1 MLKNI
6 TNFKELIEE
15 YQIKIPIIQRDY
27 AQGRIEASVIRD
39 KFLENIFEHLK
50 NNKEM
55 RLDFIYG
62 SVKNY
67 VFLPLDGQQRLTTIF
82 LLYWYFGK
90 KENKKIDFLKKITY
104 ETRASSREFCQ
115 KLIQEE
121 FNIFKDSNNLSEKI
135 KNSSWFLYFW
145 DNDPTIKSMLT
156 MIDDIHEKIKNKEFF
171 DKNEEFFDKLEL
183 LKFYFIKLENFNLDD
198 DLYIKMNARGKK
210 LTDFEI
216 FKAEFE
222 KFLISNKKNLFKEH
236 FIKNIDGKWTDLFW
250 KLGFKNKHYLIDD
263 AFMNFFYFI
272 SEMLYVKNKENTTV
286 INFENMK
293 KNISKL
299 IKNVYF
305 NDENIDFFF
314 KAIEYL
320 KNIANFNKE
329 NLSDNF
335 EKNKL
340 ALFDK
345 YPDLLIKVINND
357 NLINLQQKILLF
369 IIINDFVENKSNINV
384 ENLLDKLRIVRNLTQ
399 RIRALKSRAIDYTPT
414 LSYDKL
420 YYILNLSLIN
430 TKENIYTYL
439 PNNEVKLTNTNITQ
453 DSLYQEVCKAKYIHN
468 DNNLKYI
475 IQQLEDYKYICGDL
489 SFFLFKD
496 KELLEFASDN
506 IDKIFNNE
514 THLIIRS
521 LLTISDYKIDRGYS
535 DNRERYF
542 FGDDNK
548 WEILLTKNNQNYID
562 LFYRFFEKYKFIK
575 DKFSYDDS
583 KKILEHL
590 ISDYLNNESN
600 IDYTSWIYYFIKYG
614 DKIFNKIEEWEKNYF
629 VWYDDEDNFNINK
642 MYGETMGSKYV
653 NTYVKILYKEISN
666 INFDDKNEV
675 SLIEDEQ
682 RSEYIKIADK
692 IEIISCNKN
701 GWLIKLNDKFIIEN
715 INSDFVLEKEDEDGV
730 YILKHNKS
738 QDVIEMARKLINT
751 IQDN

>member
-27 AQGRIEASVIRD
+27 AQGRIEASIIRD
-39 KFLENIFEHLK
+39 KFLDNILVHLN

-55 RLDFIYG
+55 CLDFIYG
-62 SVKNY
+62 SVKND

-82 LLYWYFGK
+82 LLYWYSGK
-90 KENKKIDFLKKITY
+90 KEDKEIDFLKKFTY

-121 FNIFKDSNNLSEKI
+121 FNTFEDSDKLSEKI

-145 DNDPTIKSMLT
+145 DNDPTIKSMLA
-156 MIDDIHEKIKNKEFF
+156 MIDDIHKKFN
-171 DKNEEFFDKLEL
+171 NEEFFDKLEL
-183 LKFYFIKLENFNLDD
+183 LKFHFIKLENFNLDD

-222 KFLISNKKNLFKEH
+222 KFLISNKKNLFKEY
-236 FIKNIDGKWTDLFW
+236 FIKNIDGEWTDLFW
-250 KLGFKNKHYLIDD
+250 RLGFKNQHYLIDD

-272 SEMLYVKNKENTTV
+272 SEMLHVKNKEKTTV
-286 INFENMK
+286 IDFENMK

-299 IKNVYF
+299 IENVYL

-314 KAIEYL
+314 KAIKYL
-320 KNIANFNKE
+320 ENIANFNKE

-357 NLINLQQKILLF
+357 KGNLINLQQKILLF
-369 IIINDFVENKSNINV
+369 IIISNFVENEGNINV
-384 ENLLDKLRIVRNLTQ
+384 VNLLDKLRIVRNLTQ
-399 RIRALKSRAIDYTPT
+399 RIRALKQGKIDYTAT
-414 LSYDKL
+414 LSYEKL
-420 YYILNLSLIN
+420 YYILNLSLVN
-430 TKENIYTYL
+430 AKENIYTYL
-439 PNNEVKLTNTNITQ
+439 INNEVKLTNTYISK
-453 DSLYQEVCKAKYIHN
+453 DSLDQEVYKAKYIQN
-468 DNNLKYI
+468 DNNLKCT

-489 SFFLFKD
+489 SFFLFED
-496 KELLEFASDN
+496 KELLKFASDN
-506 IDKIFNNE
+506 ITKIFTSK

-521 LLTISDYKIDRGYS
+521 LLTIEDYAKYIGFAGSGSKY
-535 DNRERYF
+535 YF
-542 FGDDNK
+542 GVDNK
-548 WEILLTKNNQNYID
+548 WEILLTKNNQNDMEDYTD
-562 LFYRFFEKYKFIK
+562 YLGLFYQFFKKYKSIK
-575 DKFSYDDS
+575 DEFLDYDS
-583 KKILEHL
+583 NEILEQL
-590 ISDYLNNESN
+590 ILDYLNNKGN
-600 IDYTSWIYYFIKYG
+600 INYTSWVYYFIKHG
-614 DKIFNKIEEWEKNYF
+614 DKIFNNTEKREKNYF
-629 VWYDDEDNFNINK
+629 VWYDEENFNIDK

-653 NTYVKILYKEISN
+653 NTYVKILSEISN
-666 INFDDKNEV
+666 IH
-675 SLIEDEQ
+675 LIEDEQ
-682 RSEYIKIADK
+682 RSEYIKITDK
-692 IEIISCNKN
+692 IEITSCNKN
-701 GWLIKLNDKFIIEN
+701 GWLLKLNDKFIVEN
-715 INSDFVLEKEDEDGV
+715 INSDFVLEKEDEEGV

-738 QDVIEMARKLINT
+738 QDVIEMAQELINT

>member
-39 KFLENIFEHLK
+39 KFLDNILAHLN

-62 SVKNY
+62 SVKNNI
-67 VFLPLDGQQRLTTIF
+67 FLPLDGQQRLTTIF

-90 KENKKIDFLKKITY
+90 KEDKEIDFLKKFTY

-121 FNIFKDSNNLSEKI
+121 FNTFEDGDKLSEKI

-145 DNDPTIKSMLT
+145 DNDPTIKSMLA
-156 MIDDIHEKIKNKEFF
+156 MIDDIHKKFN
-171 DKNEEFFDKLEL
+171 NEEFFDKLEL
-183 LKFYFIKLENFNLDD
+183 LKFHFLKLENFNLDD

-222 KFLISNKKNLFKEH
+222 KFLISNKKNLFKEY
-236 FIKNIDGKWTDLFW
+236 FIKNIDGEWTDLFW
-250 KLGFKNKHYLIDD
+250 RLGFKNKHYLIDD

-272 SEMLYVKNKENTTV
+272 SEMLHVKNKEKTTV
-286 INFENMK
+286 IDFENMK

-299 IKNVYF
+299 IENVYL

-314 KAIEYL
+314 KAIKYL
-320 KNIANFNKE
+320 ENIANFNKE

-357 NLINLQQKILLF
+357 KGNLINLQQKILLF
-369 IIINDFVENKSNINV
+369 IIISNFVENEGNINV
-384 ENLLDKLRIVRNLTQ
+384 VNLLDKLRIVRNLTQ
-399 RIRALKSRAIDYTPT
+399 RIRALKQGKIDYTST
-414 LSYDKL
+414 LSYEKL
-420 YYILNLSLIN
+420 YYILNLSLVDA
-430 TKENIYTYL
+430 KENIYTYL
-439 PNNEVKLTNTNITQ
+439 INNEVKLTNTDIRK
-453 DSLYQEVCKAKYIHN
+453 DSLDQEVYKAKYIQN
-468 DNNLKYI
+468 DNNLKYT

-489 SFFLFKD
+489 SFFLFED
-496 KELLEFASDN
+496 KELLKFASDN
-506 IDKIFNNE
+506 IDEIFNSQ

-521 LLTISDYKIDRGYS
+521 LLTIDDYRKYIGFAGSGSKY
-535 DNRERYF
+535 YF
-542 FGDDNK
+542 GVDNK
-548 WEILLTKNNQNYID
+548 WEILLTKNNQNDNMEDYTD
-562 LFYRFFEKYKFIK
+562 HLGLFYQFFKKYKSIK
-575 DKFSYDDS
+575 DEFLDYDS
-583 KKILEHL
+583 NEILKQL
-590 ISDYLNNESN
+590 ILDYLNDKDN
-600 IDYTSWIYYFIKYG
+600 INYTSWVYYFIKHG
-614 DKIFNKIEEWEKNYF
+614 DKIFNNTEKREKREKNYF
-629 VWYDDEDNFNINK
+629 VWYDEENFNIDK

-653 NTYVKILYKEISN
+653 NTYVKILSEISN
-666 INFDDKNEV
+666 IH
-675 SLIEDEQ
+675 LIEDEQ
-682 RSEYIKIADK
+682 RSEYIKITDK
-692 IEIISCNKN
+692 IEITSCNKN
-701 GWLIKLNDKFIIEN
+701 GWLLKLNDKFIVEN

-738 QDVIEMARKLINT
+738 QDVIEMAQELINT

>member
-27 AQGRIEASVIRD
+27 AQGRIEASIIRD
-39 KFLENIFEHLK
+39 KFLDNILVHLN

-55 RLDFIYG
+55 CLDFIYG
-62 SVKNY
+62 SVKND

-82 LLYWYFGK
+82 LLYWYSGK
-90 KENKKIDFLKKITY
+90 KEDKEIDFLKKFTY

-121 FNIFKDSNNLSEKI
+121 FNTFEDSDKLSEKI

-145 DNDPTIKSMLT
+145 DNDPTIKSMLA
-156 MIDDIHEKIKNKEFF
+156 MIDDIHKKFN
-171 DKNEEFFDKLEL
+171 NEEFFDKPEL
-183 LKFYFIKLENFNLDD
+183 LKFHFIKLENFNLDD

-222 KFLISNKKNLFKEH
+222 KFLISNKKNLFKEY
-236 FIKNIDGKWTDLFW
+236 FIKNIDGEWTDLFW
-250 KLGFKNKHYLIDD
+250 RLGFKNKHYLIDD

-272 SEMLYVKNKENTTV
+272 SEMLHVKNKEKTTV
-286 INFENMK
+286 IDFENMK

-299 IKNVYF
+299 IENVYL

-314 KAIEYL
+314 KAIKYL
-320 KNIANFNKE
+320 ENIANFNKE

-357 NLINLQQKILLF
+357 KGNLINLQQKILLF
-369 IIINDFVENKSNINV
+369 IIISNFVENEGNINV
-384 ENLLDKLRIVRNLTQ
+384 VNLLDKLRIVRNLTQ
-399 RIRALKSRAIDYTPT
+399 RIRALKQGKIDYTAT
-414 LSYDKL
+414 LSYEKL
-420 YYILNLSLIN
+420 YYILNLSLVN
-430 TKENIYTYL
+430 AKENIYTYL
-439 PNNEVKLTNTNITQ
+439 INNEVKLTNTDISK
-453 DSLYQEVCKAKYIHN
+453 DSLDQEVYKAKYIQN
-468 DNNLKYI
+468 DNNLKCT

-489 SFFLFKD
+489 SFFLFED
-496 KELLEFASDN
+496 KELLKFASDN
-506 IDKIFNNE
+506 ITKIFTSK

-521 LLTISDYKIDRGYS
+521 LLTIEDYAKYIGFAGSGSKY
-535 DNRERYF
+535 YF
-542 FGDDNK
+542 GVDNK
-548 WEILLTKNNQNYID
+548 WEILLTKNNQNDMEDYTD
-562 LFYRFFEKYKFIK
+562 YLGLFYQFFKKYKSIK
-575 DKFSYDDS
+575 DEFLDYDS
-583 KKILEHL
+583 NEILEQL
-590 ISDYLNNESN
+590 ILDYLNNKGN
-600 IDYTSWIYYFIKYG
+600 INYTSWVYYFIKHG
-614 DKIFNKIEEWEKNYF
+614 DKIFNNTEKREKNYF
-629 VWYDDEDNFNINK
+629 VWYDEENFNIDK

-653 NTYVKILYKEISN
+653 NTYVKILSEISN
-666 INFDDKNEV
+666 IH
-675 SLIEDEQ
+675 LIEDEQ
-682 RSEYIKIADK
+682 RSEYIKITDK
-692 IEIISCNKN
+692 IEITSCNKN
-701 GWLIKLNDKFIIEN
+701 GWLLKLNDKFIVEN

-738 QDVIEMARKLINT
+738 QDVIEMAQELINT
-751 IQDN
+751 VQDN